1 MDSLWIIMSLIAAFT
16 GGTSDALTKRALLTC
31 NVYAIAWLRQLVVV
45 ILLAPCLFIIPIPQI
60 NEDFFLAF
68 LTALPFEVLAYI
80 FFMKAIKISP
90 LSLTVPFLSLTPIC
104 LMIIPYVML
113 GESVS
118 FLGGAGILMIAIG
131 SYTLNMKEI
140 RKGFFEPIR
149 AISREKGSLFMIIT
163 AILYGFT
170 NTFGKQAIENS
181 SALFFGVTYNIVFSM
196 ALSPVIFKIGKIHLH
211 GHISKK
217 ALGAAIAPGI
227 FAAITVIFYTVAMS
241 LANVAYMVAV
251 SRLSLLI
258 GVIYGHFLF
267 KETGFRERLTGT
279 ILMLIG
285 FLIIALGHQ

>member
-1 MDSLWIIMSLIAAFT
+1 MDCLWIIMSLITAFA
-16 GGTSDALTKRALLTC
+16 GGTSDALTKRALLTHD
-31 NVYAIAWLRQLVVV
+31 VYAIAWLRQLVVV
-45 ILLAPCLFIIPIPQI
+45 ILLTPCLFIIPIPQI
-60 NEDFFLAF
+60 NEDFFRAS

-104 LMIIPYVML
+104 LMVIPYVIL

-118 FLGGAGILMIAIG
+118 FLGGVGILMIAIG

-149 AISREKGSLFMIIT
+149 AISREKGSVLMIIT

-181 SALFFGVTYNIVFSM
+181 SALFFGITYQIAFFV
-196 ALSPVIFKIGKIHLH
+196 ALSPVIFKIGKIHLR
-211 GHISKK
+211 GHITQKTLS
-217 ALGAAIAPGI
+217 ASIIPGI
-227 FAAITVIFYTVAMS
+227 FTAVTAIVYSVAMS
-241 LANVAYMVAV
+241 LANIAYMVAV
-251 SRLSLLI
+251 SRLSLI
-258 GVIYGHFLF
+258 VGVIYGHFLF
-267 KETGFRERLTGT
+267 QEAGFRERLTGT

-285 FLIIALGHQ
+285 FSIIALGH